1 VAASRRR
8 TCLAR
13 LPKTNSIAS
22 MTLDLPLP
30 LGPTTDEKF
39 CSANRC
45 VVVTGVQQTYA
56 QLLRAVDKQLHV
68 ALPTGAP
75 RLRGCVL

>member
-1 VAASRRR
+1 MGPQR

-13 LPKTNSIAS
+13 LPNTNSIAS

-39 CSANRC
+39 CGMEPCN
-45 VVVTGVQQTYA
+45 T
-56 QLLRAVDKQLHV
+56 
-68 ALPTGAP
+68 
-75 RLRGCVL
+75 